1 MKQLLATIVLASA
14 LSAAEPVALSLAD
27 FTDAKGNAPAATWVV
42 EADGSIHRTSKA
54 GDLISKLE
62 YSSFEVE
69 WEWKVAPGGNS
80 GLKYWV
86 ISGPKGGFIG
96 VEYQMI
102 DDERHLD
109 AKKGGSHNTASI
121 YDIKGAAPDKAVK
134 PAGEW
139 NKSKIIVKDGVIQHF
154 LNGKLAVEAD
164 TKADDWKQRIAKSK
178 FGKMPGFAPGKGK
191 IMLQDHGD
199 EVWFKN
205 IRITSLSADTK

>member
-1 MKQLLATIVLASA
+1 MKHLLASIILASA
-14 LSAAEPVALSLAD
+14 LSAAEPVALSLQD
-27 FTDAKGNAPAATWVV
+27 FTDAKGGAPAATWVA
-42 EADGSIHRTSKA
+42 EADGSIHRTGKA
-54 GDLISKLE
+54 GDLVSKLE
-62 YSSFEVE
+62 YSSFEIE
-69 WEWKVAPGGNS
+69 WEWKVAQGANS

-86 ISGPKGGFIG
+86 TSGPKGGLVG

-102 DDERHLD
+102 DDERHAD
-109 AKKGGSHNTASI
+109 AKRGDSHNTASI

-139 NKSKIIVKDGVIQHF
+139 NKSKVIVKDGITQHY

-164 TKADDWKQRIAKSK
+164 TKGDDWKQRIAKSK

-191 IMLQDHGD
+191 LMLQDHGD

-205 IRITSLSADTK
+205 IRVTAL